1 MKEEEEKGEEEE
13 SDFDPNSKIENEK
26 QITSNLGADELGY
39 NGDFNNKDEVA
50 IGPRSARSSEIQPI
64 TK

>member
-1 MKEEEEKGEEEE
+1 MKEEEEKGENEE
-13 SDFDPNSKIENEK
+13 SDFDPNSKIENDN
-26 QITSNLGADELGY
+26 QITSILGSDELDY

-64 TK
+64 PK